1 MSNRIAELSKRYQV
15 RIDGVTQEVAD
26 KLDISMALNMEEF
39 VTFQNKQAM
48 AFASGKLS
56 QSEATWI
63 YRKLGGEVFSG
74 DWPKATTLADKTAI
88 TQLMSELLGV
98 YPGACPKP

>member
-1 MSNRIAELSKRYQV
+1 MANRMSELSKRYQV

-26 KLDISMALNMEEF
+26 KLSREMAMDMAEF
-39 VTFQNKQAM
+39 MAYQNKQAM

-56 QSEATWI
+56 QSEATWV

-74 DWPKATTLADKTAI
+74 DWPSGTTLADKTAI
-88 TQLMSELLGV
+88 TQLMAELVGV
-98 YPGACPKP
+98 Y